1 MSRSFYGYFVLLF
14 GAALLLATAGFAAD
28 VPLTMVKAPGGG
40 QISFGPLSGQMTP
53 EAAMGNLLHRV
64 SVYCGDRPVMGKPVQ
79 GDNGDILEVFFTV
92 TGKNQDGKPM
102 AGLAIVSAPK
112 NDIARAAVLSDYA
125 DTFPTTVNSM
135 FALLKQRMG
144 TTPAPAASSK
154 QSAPSGGSS
163 ATAAPAAKPKTSGTA
178 AAPAKAGPAQ
188 PLVLNRFPDG
198 TGAIGLPAGWKVV
211 HAQKGDVGAT
221 GTRGET
227 LRFGWTI
234 AVIDPTN
241 PASKTLM
248 GRGGTPPNF
257 VAIPFG
263 TDPTNAFKSGITQL
277 AQKSK
282 MKAPVVHIGTVQEI
296 PLQGGKNYIL
306 YGDIDFGDGKG
317 AQSLVLQMI
326 DTPPEPMGTW
336 QTTWYQFMAPQQ
348 VMADEGA
355 TVAAIISSYST
366 DPNRINVIVNQQI
379 QVGIQQTNNAI
390 AMVQQYTD
398 SSDQMT
404 QGMSDFLRGQSVV
417 VDTQTG
423 EHARTSDQLSDA
435 LVQANPN
442 RYQTLSTGQ
451 YIKGIDY

>member
-1 MSRSFYGYFVLLF
+1 MSRGFYRFFVLLF
-14 GAALLLATAGFAAD
+14 GATLLPAAEGLAAD
-28 VPLTMVKAPGGG
+28 TTLTMVKAPGGG

-53 EAAMGNLLHRV
+53 EAAMGNVLHRV

-79 GDNGDILEVFFTV
+79 GDNGDILAVFFTV

-102 AGLAIVSAPK
+102 AGLAIVSVPK
-112 NDIARAAVLSDYA
+112 NDTARAAILSDYA

-135 FALLKQRMG
+135 FALLKQKMG
-144 TTPAPAASSK
+144 ITQTSATSGT

-163 ATAAPAAKPKTSGTA
+163 AAAGPATKPKSTGAA

-188 PLVLNRFPDG
+188 PLVLNRFTDG
-198 TGAIGLPAGWKVV
+198 TGAIGLPTGWTMGR
-211 HAQKGDVGAT
+211 AQLGDVGAT
-221 GTRGET
+221 GPQGEA

-241 PASKTLM
+241 PASRTLM

-263 TDPTNAFKSGITQL
+263 TDPTNEFKSGITQL
-277 AQKSK
+277 AQKAK
-282 MKAPVVHIGTVQEI
+282 KQPPVVNIGTVQEI
-296 PLQGGKNYIL
+296 PLQGGKNYML
-306 YGDIDFGDGKG
+306 YGDIDVKDGKG

-326 DTPPEPMGTW
+326 NTPPEPMGTW
-336 QTTWYQFMAPQQ
+336 QMTWNQFMAPPQ
-348 VMADEGA
+348 VMAEEAA
-355 TVAAIISSYST
+355 TVGAIISSYSK
-366 DPNRINVIVNQQI
+366 DPNRINLIVNQQI
-379 QVGIQQTNNAI
+379 QIGIQQTHQAI

-398 SSDQMT
+398 SSNQMT